1 MAQDFVIWLLFKG
14 SDQFFFFV
22 ISSSTYELC
31 IWNSFSTVLGFGG
44 IPSFETTLSDY
55 NTLSHSWSGSSI
67 SGTDV
72 KNKIPFAY
80 VSLLCFTVLISS
92 VSPHPVE
99 MTRGSV
105 IDARVVVYLP
115 QTSLGAFQWGKQLF
129 FFFFF
134 LFLVPRS
141 FSKLSQYVSAL
152 CFLLFLGRSHY
163 WCVIPFSTSA
173 PNIWPTCSH
182 RYSGW

>member
-14 SDQFFFFV
+14 CDQFFFV
-22 ISSSTYELC
+22 ISSSMYELC

-44 IPSFETTLSDY
+44 IPSFEITMSDY

-67 SGTDV
+67 SGADV
-72 KNKIPFAY
+72 KNKILFAY
-80 VSLLCFTVLISS
+80 ISLSCFTVLISS
-92 VSPHPVE
+92 VSPHPAE

-129 FFFFF
+129 FFFF
-134 LFLVPRS
+134 LFWVPRS

-152 CFLLFLGRSHY
+152 CFLLFLGRNHY

-173 PNIWPTCSH
+173 PSSWPTFSH